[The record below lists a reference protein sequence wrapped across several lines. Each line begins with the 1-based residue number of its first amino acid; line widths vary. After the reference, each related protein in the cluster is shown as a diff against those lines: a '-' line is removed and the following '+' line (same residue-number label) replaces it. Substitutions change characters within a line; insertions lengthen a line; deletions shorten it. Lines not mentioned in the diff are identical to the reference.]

1 MSKSK
6 QYTLMEIIVIF
17 ICSIF
22 IGLNVCS
29 INADGKSINVI
40 IVEEES
46 IPETLKIAEYYALDN
61 YIELWHYSGGY
72 WGYKNIK
79 IYDKNLDD
87 TYNSAESFVDL
98 LNDYISFE
106 IPIDDDL
113 YNKLLK
119 NEDVKVVCKTTL
131 PGKKIADLFYD
142 IPQIEIK
149 NRTIFFRAK
158 PKFNFFRDISFYEII
173 GEKLNVDIPIV
184 DPEYGCNKYAIW
196 NRYKKEDWGGAF
208 GYFDKNDPFAY
219 APADS
224 GRISPAQIKNARG
237 HLIDGFTF
245 DTDGIKRVSND
256 SSVGYGTFNSGGAVG
271 ICFYYPIKFEF
282 YSGRVSNDLWVR
294 LEELP
299 SSVAAGDKVQVI
311 LQVKSSFEE
320 NLSIEAGNAP
330 FYKWEI
336 VDKATNQAI
345 SSVKFEGYAN
355 AATGNLELAAKG
367 ETAVYAE
374 FVMPEKDVYI
384 RFEINKDGT
393 MPKETLIE
401 NNVVE
406 AVITTALPIN
416 VTGNLELD
424 YNVLSRSV
432 SFPLADGDNITAKL
446 TAPSGRL
453 IGNAWGVFSVTNDT
467 PSIFRGLDSF
477 NIRINEPAGTIV
489 MKPQINATIYRKDV
503 TYDARTGSYDNPPE
517 GKWIKGPDSK
527 TVTGKI
533 SFSGKVY
540 GNYEYE
546 ELGLNN
552 DGSIKVETKTK
563 VANAS
568 FRPGTDSKRIT
579 TYIYNGRPSI
589 PVKNFENKIE
599 NNSIY
604 TLSKNM
610 FWTSEPYLF
619 DVIRWMCHQREDGT
633 LYGWTPVPGEYKR
646 TFTQQNS
653 AIINWSVANTME
665 KEYKRS
671 RDAAR
676 AGDRRKTEYDKA
688 VFASDIGLKNF
699 DYPIKS
705 GYYFNPTGTYTFTVE
720 TVTYK
725 TTATPTE
732 DHRELVDALI
742 DSFRYE
748 TDLMYINSNNEAV
761 NIQNEVLPRNGK
773 EYVRRPATL
782 TAKDP
787 TGVDGIKLLYVDK
800 TYKIDTEELK
810 HSQNSGE
817 YTHEYFKAILEGYEE
832 SGTLGSKNNYK
843 YREYIK
849 DGQNMY
855 KVIEKTTV
863 SIKINPDNKKL
874 YTHISMPDGK
884 YTVSAWIADIQL
896 SDLNSEYKKLGV
908 LKGILPL
915 DRIEVTVSGSLY
927 DDQNPVVT
935 N

>member
-1 MSKSK
+1 MLKLKVSFAFVLTLIIISSILPSIIKSDVFAEK
-6 QYTLMEIIVIF
+6 NDIKIF
-17 ICSIF
+17 FDNENTIP
-22 IGLNVCS
+22 IG
-29 INADGKSINVI
+29 
-40 IVEEES
+40 E
-46 IPETLKIAEYYALDN
+46 KIGEYFFN
-61 YIELWHYSGGY
+61 NNIELWHYSGGY
-72 WGYKNIK
+72 WEYKNIR
-79 IYDKNLDD
+79 IYDK
-87 TYNSAESFVDL
+87 DL
-98 LNDYISFE
+98 NY
-106 IPIDDDL
+106 DL
-113 YNKLLK
+113 YNSEKLVGSI
-119 NEDVKVVCKTTL
+119 NEDVTFEANIDIELYKKLKAYEKIFIVCSTTL
-131 PGKKIADLFYD
+131 PGKKVTDLFSG
-142 IPQIEIK
+142 IPEIK
-149 NRTIFFRAK
+149 LLDNKIIFKAK
-158 PKFNFFRDISFYEII
+158 PKFHFINDISFYEII

-196 NRYKKEDWGGAF
+196 NRYRKEEWGGAF

-224 GRISPAQIKNARG
+224 FRISPAQIKNARG

-282 YSGRVSNDLWVR
+282 YSGRVNNDLWLQ

-345 SSVKFEGYAN
+345 SPVKFEGYAN
-355 AATGNLELAAKG
+355 TATGNLELAAKG
-367 ETAVYAE
+367 ETALYAE

-393 MPKETLIE
+393 MPKETLVG

-416 VTGNLELD
+416 VTGDLELD
-424 YNVLSRSV
+424 YNVLSRSI
-432 SFPLADGDNITAKL
+432 SFPLADGNDITARL

-453 IGNAWGVFSVTNDT
+453 FGNAWGFLSVTNDT
-467 PSIFRGLDSF
+467 PSIFRGLESF
-477 NIRINEPAGTIV
+477 NIRIDEPAGTV
-489 MKPQINATIYRKDV
+489 VKKTQINATIYRKDA

-517 GKWIKGPDSK
+517 GKWLKGPDSK
-527 TVTGKI
+527 TITGKI
-533 SFSGKVY
+533 SFGGTVY

-546 ELGLNN
+546 VTGLNS
-552 DGSIKVETKTK
+552 DGSIKVETKTS
-563 VANAS
+563 VTSAS

-579 TYIYNGRPSI
+579 TYIYNGRPTI
-589 PVKNFENKIE
+589 PVKTFENKIE
-599 NNSIY
+599 NNSVY
-604 TLSKNM
+604 SFSKNM

-665 KEYKRS
+665 KDYKRS

-688 VFASDIGLKNF
+688 VFASDLSLKNV

-748 TDLMYINSNNEAV
+748 TDLMYINSNNQAV
-761 NIQNEVLPRNGK
+761 NIQNEVLSRNGK
-773 EYVRRPATL
+773 EYARRPAAL

-849 DGQNMY
+849 DGQSMY

-874 YTHISMPDGK
+874 YTHINMPDSK
-884 YTVSAWIADIQL
+884 YTVSTWIADVTL

-927 DDQNPVVT
+927 DDQNPVIL